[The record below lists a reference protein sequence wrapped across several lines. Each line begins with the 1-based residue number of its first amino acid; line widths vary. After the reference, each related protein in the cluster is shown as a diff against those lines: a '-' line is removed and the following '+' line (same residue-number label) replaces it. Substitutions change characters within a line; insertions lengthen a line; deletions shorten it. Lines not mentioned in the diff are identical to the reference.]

1 MKNCL
6 AIFCLLIFS
15 IQVLPIKQIGA
26 ILFKGQI
33 TEELHQ
39 HHDNSSSDT
48 PIKLKKDG
56 DPLNGYFLAANQNLS
71 RNLYLGNKLHTAF
84 HAAERLPVCHV
95 SDIFAPP
102 PNA

>member
-1 MKNCL
+1 MKKCL

-26 ILFKGQI
+26 ILAKGQI

-39 HHDNSSSDT
+39 HHDNCNGDA

-56 DPLNGYFLAANQNLS
+56 DPFHEIFLSANQNLS
-71 RNLYLGNKLHTAF
+71 RTLCLSHRLETAI
-84 HAAERLPVCHV
+84 HAAERLPSCYVR
-95 SDIFAPP
+95 DIFAPP